1 MPAGADAAARR
12 RAHRRAAVAPGGWSG
27 GAQGDALLARRRRL
41 VGSKS
46 EGGVPTDG
54 KVQVSPDRA
63 PAQKSV
69 GGVSSCGRVYMLR
82 SAWLAGQQR
91 IVYMLLY
98 AAGWNQW
105 QQS

>member
-1 MPAGADAAARR
+1 MPAGADAATRR
-12 RAHRRAAVAPGGWSG
+12 RAHRRAAVAPRGWSG

-41 VGSKS
+41 VGSRS

-63 PAQKSV
+63 PAQKFV
-69 GGVSSCGRVYMLR
+69 GVSSCGRVYMLR

-91 IVYMLLY
+91 IVYMLLS
-98 AAGWNQW
+98 AAGWSQW
-105 QQS
+105 QQ